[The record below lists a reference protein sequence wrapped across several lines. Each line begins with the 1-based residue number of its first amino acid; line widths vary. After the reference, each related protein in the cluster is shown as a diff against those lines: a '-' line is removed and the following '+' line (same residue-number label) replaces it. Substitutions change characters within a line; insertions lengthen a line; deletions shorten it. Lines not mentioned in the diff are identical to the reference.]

1 MVEAEAPSE
10 FEWDD
15 VKAASNEAKHAIPFA
30 VAARIF
36 GDANRLVVEASH
48 PEDGETRFKVI
59 GVIQKRVF
67 TVVFTPRGEVCR
79 IISARRSSS
88 KEERAYAN
96 RSI

>member
-1 MVEAEAPSE
+1 VEAT
-10 FEWDD
+10 
-15 VKAASNEAKHAIPFA
+15 
-30 VAARIF
+30 R
-36 GDANRLVVEASH
+36 

-59 GVIQKRVF
+59 GVIQERVF